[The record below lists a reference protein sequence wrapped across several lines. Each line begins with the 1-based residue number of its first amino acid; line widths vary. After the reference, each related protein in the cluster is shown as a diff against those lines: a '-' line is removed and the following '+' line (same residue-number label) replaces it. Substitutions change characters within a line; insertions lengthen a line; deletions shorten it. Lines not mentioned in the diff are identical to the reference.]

1 MEDGSS
7 TVKRLVGLPMHRR
20 TAEGASCKQQLC
32 PHQPD
37 GSARTEG
44 TSYPKEGNVRS
55 NKLRLTTKESLA
67 LQPFKFPAKG
77 S

>member
-20 TAEGASCKQQLC
+20 PPSGTGCKQQ
-32 PHQPD
+32 PYPSEPD
-37 GSARTEG
+37 GSARTEV
-44 TSYPKEGNVRS
+44 TSNPKEGYVRS
-55 NKLRLTTKESLA
+55 SKLRLTAEESLA
-67 LQPFKFPAKG
+67 LQPFKFPAQG